1 MICYRD
7 LTAAAGE
14 AAAGPPR
21 AAAIGFFDGLHAG
34 HRRLLEELRS
44 WALERGAE
52 PAVVTFDR
60 HPQEVLRGRGPPRIL
75 SLRHRLVLLA
85 REGVAAALVLSFDRE
100 MATWSPEE
108 FVERVCRRGLGARH
122 LLFGFD
128 SAFGR
133 DRRGTFAYVSGFAP
147 QAGLEVRQASPVR
160 AGDERVSSTLVRE
173 ALVAGDLSRLRDL
186 LGRDYA
192 VLGRVVRGDG
202 RGKALGFPTANL
214 DLEGASTPP
223 GGVYFAEAR
232 VLGREGSEPAP
243 LERRRVEIPA
253 EAGAGPSFGAV
264 ANLGVRPTFQRGVPA
279 GTAASL
285 EVHLLGAEGDLYG
298 SFVEV
303 SFLERHRPE
312 LRFGDP
318 ESLKAQIRADLE
330 AYRAFR
336 ARRAASDAVSRKDT

>member
-1 MICYRD
+1 
-7 LTAAAGE
+7 
-14 AAAGPPR
+14 
-21 AAAIGFFDGLHAG
+21 
-34 HRRLLEELRS
+34 
-44 WALERGAE
+44 
-52 PAVVTFDR
+52 
-60 HPQEVLRGRGPPRIL
+60 
-75 SLRHRLVLLA
+75 
-85 REGVAAALVLSFDRE
+85 
-100 MATWSPEE
+100 
-108 FVERVCRRGLGARH
+108 
-122 LLFGFD
+122 
-128 SAFGR
+128 
-133 DRRGTFAYVSGFAP
+133 
-147 QAGLEVRQASPVR
+147 
-160 AGDERVSSTLVRE
+160 
-173 ALVAGDLSRLRDL
+173 
-186 LGRDYA
+186 
-192 VLGRVVRGDG
+192 
-202 RGKALGFPTANL
+202 NL

-285 EVHLLGAEGDLYG
+285 EVHLVGAEGDLYG

-318 ESLKAQIRADLE
+318 ESLKAQIRADLD

-336 ARRAASDAVSRKDT
+336 ARRAAPDAVSRKDT